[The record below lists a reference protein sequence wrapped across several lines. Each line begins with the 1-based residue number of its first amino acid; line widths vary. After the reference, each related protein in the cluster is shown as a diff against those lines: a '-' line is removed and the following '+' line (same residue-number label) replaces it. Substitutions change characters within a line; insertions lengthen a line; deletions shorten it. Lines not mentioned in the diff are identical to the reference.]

1 MKQQELAEQI
11 IRPFKRIAR
20 LYSELDQTTS
30 NYGTDVPL
38 FPPEIHAITAIGD
51 HPGCSLTELTQYL
64 DVTKGT
70 TTKLVQKLV
79 KKGMVI
85 KQFAP
90 NSENQLSLQ
99 LTKQGEVAD
108 DHHKEYDAYLDRQ
121 LIEIYQ
127 QVPDELLPYL
137 ETISQQSEAFFK
149 KMIAERQK

>member
-1 MKQQELAEQI
+1 MEQEELAQKV

-38 FPPEIHAITAIGD
+38 FPPEIHAITAIGN
-51 HPGCSLTELTQYL
+51 HPGTSLTELTQYL

-90 NSENQLSLQ
+90 NSENQLSLE
-99 LTKQGEVAD
+99 LTKKGQIAD
-108 DHHKEYDAYLDRQ
+108 QHHQEYDAYLDQQ
-121 LIEIYQ
+121 LIAIYQ
-127 QVPDELLPYL
+127 QVPDALLPYL
-137 ETISQQSEAFFK
+137 ETISSQSEAFFK
-149 KMIAERQK
+149 KNDC